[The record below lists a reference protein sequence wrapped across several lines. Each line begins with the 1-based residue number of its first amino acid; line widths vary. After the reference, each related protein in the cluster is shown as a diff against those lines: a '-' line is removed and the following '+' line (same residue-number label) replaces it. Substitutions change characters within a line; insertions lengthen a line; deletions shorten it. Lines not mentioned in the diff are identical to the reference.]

1 MAERS
6 LARVERAFWP
16 YPTGLA
22 EANVL
27 HERGLA
33 QTHVQATKHTELSDF
48 CISRV
53 LHGRMHPTKHTLCGT
68 MGPNGT
74 GCTAWGI
81 FDSTPTICV
90 EQSSTPMGYAC
101 KCQFS

>member
-1 MAERS
+1 MGGERRRRRNPSARRARARGEREASASARRARVAERS

-53 LHGRMHPTKHTLCGT
+53 LHGRMHPTKHTANISLS
-68 MGPNGT
+68 P
-74 GCTAWGI
+74 A
-81 FDSTPTICV
+81 
-90 EQSSTPMGYAC
+90 
-101 KCQFS
+101 